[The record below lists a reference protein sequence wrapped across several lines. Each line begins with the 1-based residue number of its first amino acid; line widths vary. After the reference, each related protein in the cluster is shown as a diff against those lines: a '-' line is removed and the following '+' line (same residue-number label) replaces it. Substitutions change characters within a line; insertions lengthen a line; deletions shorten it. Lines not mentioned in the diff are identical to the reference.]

1 MVNRMVSD
9 LGAIARVARTAP
21 AQLERILEIGEEIA
35 LIGRNVLEIA
45 ERLDRRAEATM
56 LLGERLDMRA
66 AELVELGGA
75 MHELGLR
82 IDVRGAEIVDRATRV
97 ADTGGELMTAL
108 PAFERALDM
117 ATPLEGAID
126 RFGRLVDRLPGGR
139 RPPIAGPDVSYPPTP
154 ESEIH
159 DDSEAL
165 GEQADESEPDPT
177 AAEPGDPRNS

>member
-1 MVNRMVSD
+1 MVSD

-35 LIGRNVLEIA
+35 LIGRSMLEIA

-97 ADTGGELMTAL
+97 ADTGDELLTAL

-139 RPPIAGPDVSYPPTP
+139 RPPGPGPDISPRPTP
-154 ESEIH
+154 EPELGDAS
-159 DDSEAL
+159 DAL
-165 GEQADESEPDPT
+165 DERPDEPSPT
-177 AAEPGDPRNS
+177 HPSPNRAT